1 MADLLGE
8 ELLQPLRFHAVVYVG
23 VGAEPADQLPRRVPE
38 RSGSRQ
44 EPMIFAV
51 VTSQR
56 IGIFPIGARFPRPAE
71 AFDDPIGM
79 VGMDGL
85 GPAPAR
91 HLLRI
96 GAGEPV
102 PSPIVPATERASF

>member
-51 VTSQR
+51 VPSQR

-85 GPAPAR
+85 GPAPNRQSTRLNSGHYCAP
-91 HLLRI
+91 RI
-96 GAGEPV
+96 P
-102 PSPIVPATERASF
+102 PP